1 MTWIKKS
8 WRGLLFVVVLLSLN
22 SYLWWTATPVIPQP
36 VDSVLSQLLGGLILT
51 LFFLVFLLSTR
62 QNWLVQ
68 WFGGMDR
75 MYAYH
80 RWLAILPL
88 VLILLHEELSEAIIE
103 VLDVTSPILGEA
115 NDAGETAQ
123 TWFLVLIGV
132 ALLAKYLKYEHWRFI
147 HRLMIIPFIYGSFHA
162 FYSSTYALFSGSALS
177 IFMII
182 IVAGGMASS
191 AYMVFM
197 YQWVAFHYRGKV
209 TNITYPN
216 ADTIDVEI
224 TLNKPLR
231 YQPGQFVF
239 LKIFQRGL
247 EDAPH
252 PFSVSGSNDRK
263 VYFTIKKLGDFTKQ
277 LHQKLHLATSVS
289 LTRAFG
295 TMTLLRQGPKQI
307 WIAGGIGLTP
317 FLAHLRQ
324 PEPLLQNVTLYYSY
338 RNAEDA
344 IGLDVIQAYA
354 NTHPNFTLIPHSTKE
369 RGHLSLK
376 HISLDKDA
384 EVFLCGPRMMVKSLV
399 KQIKKNN
406 PSQRIDYEAFT
417 FMGTLVEDVFRYG
430 KKILQLFIQ

>member
-1 MTWIKKS
+1 MTFVIKS
-8 WRGLLFVVVLLSLN
+8 WRGLLFILFMLGLN
-22 SYLWWTATPVIPQP
+22 AYLWWTAVPVVPQP
-36 VDSVLSQLLGGLILT
+36 IDSVLSQLLGGMILT
-51 LFFLVFLLSTR
+51 MFFLVFLLSTR

-88 VLILLHEELSEAIIE
+88 ALILLHEELSEAIIE
-103 VLDVTSPILGEA
+103 VLNVESPILGEA

-123 TWFLVLIGV
+123 TWFLALIGI

-147 HRLMIIPFIYGSFHA
+147 HRLMIIPFIYGLFHA

-177 IFMII
+177 IFMIVI
-182 IVAGGMASS
+182 AVGGMASS

-197 YQWVAFHYRGKV
+197 YQWMAFHYRGKV
-209 TNITYPN
+209 TRITYPN
-216 ADTIDVEI
+216 AETMDIEI
-224 TLNKPLR
+224 TLKKPLR

-239 LKIFQRGL
+239 LKIFQKGI

-252 PFSVSGSNDRK
+252 PFSVSGSDGKK

-277 LHQKLHLATSVS
+277 LHEKLHLSTSVS

-295 TMTLLRQGPKQI
+295 TMTLMNQGPKQV

-324 PEPLLQNVTLYYSY
+324 PKTFNQIVTFYYSF
-338 RNAEDA
+338 RNAQDA
-344 IGLDVIQAYA
+344 VGLDVIQAYA
-354 NTHPNFTLIPHSTKE
+354 DTHPNFTFVPHNTKE
-369 RGHLSLK
+369 KGYISLK
-376 HISLDKDA
+376 HIAIEKDA
-384 EVFLCGPRMMVKSLV
+384 EVFLCGPRIMVQSLV
-399 KQIKKNN
+399 KQIKKQN
-406 PSQRIDYEAFT
+406 PSQAIDYEAFT
-417 FMGTLVEDVFRYG
+417 FMGTLVDDLLRYA
-430 KKILQLFIQ
+430 KKVLRLFVQ

>member
-1 MTWIKKS
+1 MTFIQKS
-8 WRGLLFVVVLLSLN
+8 WRGLLFVVVLLGLN
-22 SYLWWTATPVIPQP
+22 SYLWWTATPVVPQP
-36 VDSVLSQLLGGLILT
+36 VDSVLAQMLGGLILT
-51 LFFLVFLLSTR
+51 SFFLVFLISTR

-88 VLILLHEELSEAIIE
+88 ALILLHEELSEAIIE
-103 VLDVTSPILGEA
+103 VLNVSSPILGDA

-123 TWFLVLIGV
+123 TWFLALIGV

-177 IFMII
+177 IFMIL

-197 YQWVAFHYRGKV
+197 YQWMAFHYRGKV
-209 TNITYPN
+209 TKITYPN
-216 ADTIDVEI
+216 VETMDIEI
-224 TLNKPLR
+224 TLKKPLR

-239 LKIFQRGL
+239 LKVFQRGI

-252 PFSVSGSNDRK
+252 PFSVSGSDHKK
-263 VYFTIKKLGDFTKQ
+263 VYFTIKKLGDFTKH
-277 LHQKLHLATSVS
+277 LHEKLHLATSVS

-295 TMTLLRQGPKQI
+295 TMTLLHQGPKQV

-324 PEPLLQNVTLYYSY
+324 PEPLHPNVTFYYSY

-344 IGLDVIQAYA
+344 VGLDVIQAYA
-354 NTHPNFTLIPHSTKE
+354 DRHPNFTFVPHNTKE
-369 RGHLSLK
+369 KGYISLK
-376 HISLDKDA
+376 HIAIEKDA
-384 EVFLCGPRMMVKSLV
+384 EVFLCGPRVMVQSLV
-399 KQIKKNN
+399 KQIKKQN
-406 PSQRIDYEAFT
+406 PSQAIDYEAFT
-417 FMGTLVEDVFRYG
+417 FMGTLVDDLLRYA
-430 KKILQLFIQ
+430 KKVLRLFVQ